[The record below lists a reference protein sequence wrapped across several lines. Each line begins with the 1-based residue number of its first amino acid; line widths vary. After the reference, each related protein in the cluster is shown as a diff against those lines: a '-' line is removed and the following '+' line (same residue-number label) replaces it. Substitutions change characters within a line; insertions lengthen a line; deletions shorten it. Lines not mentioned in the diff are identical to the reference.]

1 MEQNTMVQSETPR
14 NKDQK
19 CPIVLVLDTSGSME
33 GTALDE
39 LNIALQKFKD
49 EILADPMLSNR
60 MEVGIVCFD
69 DDARV
74 ERAIDLIS
82 TETIMPTLTTGGTT
96 NLVAGMK
103 TAMQIIEDRK
113 VFYKS
118 NNEQYYRPF
127 ICLVTDGVPTNTV
140 EEIDG
145 LDNEIQQMADYKKFV
160 FIPFG
165 VGDADMAM
173 LAKLAAQ
180 TADQRLKEK
189 AVAWKMTNFESF
201 AKVFAFVSSSISAAM
216 VQGAAQTV
224 QMDPNVA
231 QPMTFD
237 LSN

>member
-1 MEQNTMVQSETPR
+1 MEQNSMVQGETPR

-33 GTALDE
+33 GTALTE
-39 LNIALQKFKD
+39 LNTALQKFKD
-49 EILADPMLSNR
+49 EILADPLLTSR

-74 ERAIDLIS
+74 ERPIDLIS
-82 TETIMPTLTTGGTT
+82 TETVMPTLTTGGTT
-96 NLVAGMK
+96 NVVSGMRS
-103 TAMQIIEDRK
+103 AMQIIEDRK

-127 ICLVTDGVPTNTV
+127 ICLITDGIPTNTP
-140 EEIDG
+140 EEIDA
-145 LDNEIQQMADYKKFV
+145 LDNEIQQMADNKKFI

-165 VGDADMAM
+165 VGEADMAL

-189 AVAWKMTNFESF
+189 AVAYKMTGFESF

-231 QPMTFD
+231 QAVTFD